1 MSLQSSDRSNLP
13 PLDLV
18 HKLAARAKI
27 ESINPHDPVQV
38 TQTPSPWQLLGAGNY
53 AAVFTHPNYQDVV
66 IKVYAS
72 GRSGWAE
79 EVEVYKRLGYHQ
91 SFSQCF
97 YAEDNWLILKRLYG
111 VTLYDCMHQGLKIPK
126 QVIQDIDRALDY
138 AKSKGLNPHDVH
150 GRNVMMSEGKGLVV
164 DISDFLDLS
173 PCRAWQDLKRAYYWL
188 YRPLISWHHLPLPYW
203 LLDGIRGIY
212 RYYRQRILD

>member
-79 EVEVYKRLGYHQ
+79 EVEVRTYALTKR
-91 SFSQCF
+91 
-97 YAEDNWLILKRLYG
+97 
-111 VTLYDCMHQGLKIPK
+111 
-126 QVIQDIDRALDY
+126 
-138 AKSKGLNPHDVH
+138 
-150 GRNVMMSEGKGLVV
+150 
-164 DISDFLDLS
+164 
-173 PCRAWQDLKRAYYWL
+173 
-188 YRPLISWHHLPLPYW
+188 
-203 LLDGIRGIY
+203 
-212 RYYRQRILD
+212 